1 MKALKRSKYL
11 DRSRRSKAETEQK
24 DDEHYEERR
33 KNALIGVLGN
43 QFQQEARDKDEN
55 SGNSSDEENSRMQLN
70 KNPLEPIIDATIA
83 RVNKRTVEL

>member
-24 DDEHYEERR
+24 DVEHYEERR

-43 QFQQEARDKDEN
+43 QFQQESKDKDEN